1 RPLCLGVGGGGLTL
15 ALVVIGGSAVELQG
29 NAYNGLLIAI
39 NPQVPEDEKII
50 PNIKEMITEASF
62 YLFNATKR
70 RVYFS
75 NITILIPA
83 TWKTNN
89 YGKPKQESYEKAD
102 VIVAAPYWKHG
113 NDPYTL
119 QYGECGEKGTYIHF
133 TPKFLLKDRLIDIYG
148 SRGRVFVHEWAH
160 LRWGVFDEYDSERP
174 FYISGQNQVKAT
186 RCSSDLTGIYV
197 CEEKICAQGNCVINH
212 VTGLFKEGCKFIHD
226 KSQNASSSIM
236 YMPSLSSVVEFCDA
250 SNHNTEAP
258 NLQNKMCSYKSTWDT
273 IMSSADFKSNFPM
286 IGTSLPPPPIFSLL
300 QSQDRVI
307 CLVLDVSSSMNEG
320 DRINRLHQAAEVYL
334 RQIVEENSYVG
345 IVTFSHVAEVKTQLQ
360 QILSDDVRKNLA
372 SYLPRVATSGKTS
385 VCTGLWLGFE
395 VVKNRDAE
403 TSGSTIV
410 LLTAGEDS
418 SISNCFSEVKNSGS
432 VIHIIA
438 LGSSAAKE
446 LEQLANMTGG
456 LNFFAT
462 DRLDSN
468 SLIDVFSGILSRS
481 GDTSNQSVQIESAG
495 ESTGAYKHFNK
506 TVTIDSTIGKNTF
519 FVVTWQ
525 KNRLPDITLLDPS
538 GKRYTNEDFEID
550 SGLHRAHLQIPE
562 IAEAG
567 DWTYVVTNT
576 HNSSQVLTVAVTSRA
591 VNSSI
596 PLITVKAHT
605 NKVVNFYPSPM
616 IVYAQVSHGFGPIL
630 GANVTA
636 IIEPEDGD
644 PIILK
649 LLDNGAGAD
658 VVKDDGVYSK
668 YLFSFSGNGRYSLKL
683 HVQQDNKTIRPHPP
697 MPWSPAM
704 YIPGYV
710 ENGKIQMNAPRPSVN
725 EDDSQVRLGSF
736 SRTVSGESFIV
747 SSVPSG
753 PYSDMFPPCKVIDFG
768 ARTEDNKI
776 ILSWTAPGDDFDQG
790 QAASYDIR
798 LSESPLELRDSFDN
812 TASVNTS
819 SLTPQHAGSK
829 EIFLFEPETSAIEN
843 VTIIYVAIRAI
854 DKVSQLSDISNI
866 AQAVMF
872 VPHKDSLTTS
882 ARYSVSTIVLIVS
895 GLLTVFCVLISATAC
910 ALKRKKK
917 MSIEKTST
925 KLL

>member
-1 RPLCLGVGGGGLTL
+1 RKTGPGFVLILIIHPLLHRSR
-15 ALVVIGGSAVELQG
+15 SAVELQG

-307 CLVLDVSSSMNEG
+307 CLVLDVSSSMN
-320 DRINRLHQAAEVYL
+320 
-334 RQIVEENSYVG
+334 
-345 IVTFSHVAEVKTQLQ
+345 
-360 QILSDDVRKNLA
+360 
-372 SYLPRVATSGKTS
+372 
-385 VCTGLWLGFE
+385 E

-790 QAASYDIR
+790 QGR
-798 LSESPLELRDSFDN
+798 F
-812 TASVNTS
+812 
-819 SLTPQHAGSK
+819 
-829 EIFLFEPETSAIEN
+829 
-843 VTIIYVAIRAI
+843 
-854 DKVSQLSDISNI
+854 
-866 AQAVMF
+866 
-872 VPHKDSLTTS
+872 
-882 ARYSVSTIVLIVS
+882 
-895 GLLTVFCVLISATAC
+895 
-910 ALKRKKK
+910 
-917 MSIEKTST
+917 
-925 KLL
+925 